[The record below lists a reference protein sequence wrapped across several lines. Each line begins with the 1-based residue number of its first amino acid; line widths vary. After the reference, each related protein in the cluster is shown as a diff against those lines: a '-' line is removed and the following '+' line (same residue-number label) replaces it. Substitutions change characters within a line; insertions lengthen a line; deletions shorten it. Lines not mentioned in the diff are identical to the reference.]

1 MHLSTIFYT
10 ESSFS
15 QGLPV
20 TAYQKRNILAAAI
33 AFSVFGLMVASLG
46 ATWYLEKIEFFM
58 VDDDYTLSG
67 NYRQLNSTTR
77 YYDLNGISVRITG
90 INNVIT
96 ANSRVEYS
104 QNQIPMP
111 RLSATFKLVQTF
123 VLIAL
128 ALSIVIIALL
138 LIFVYDP
145 IRFAYG
151 NIFKRNILR
160 VLVFLKLVSV
170 IAALLGLLGLPDA
183 FKADRNGDCADG
195 PQTCHA
201 FSASVRTRF
210 GGEESLDSFGPD
222 AGWYIIL
229 YSIPTTL
236 LLFLVVFFNHMPLTL
251 SKHHRMIFRKKY
263 PNVTFST
270 IAAKSNPAT
279 ANIFN
284 LFGGLLSDAFDFIMI
299 DIKTFMVEFEL
310 IRPDSHVIIFED
322 FVDSKYHS
330 CCELQQ
336 MQLQPDVNTPVVHYL
351 DRMDRFMSAFN
362 IAHSAFKKAVSVPQR
377 SGVDYKVFEGSQA
390 DAYLTMKFCT
400 KEGGR
405 GGSGSRTIGI
415 NPYML
420 GCCSGESIV
429 DVVDVSTK
437 VGCQAWC
444 LVCFTLGFLYLPVI
458 KFAAKTALI
467 TTSRRIIRVKIVS
480 PAPGRV
486 LDPDLTYS
494 RVVQCFFDPC
504 KVL

>member
-1 MHLSTIFYT
+1 MLLRYCVQQMHLSTIFYT

-183 FKADRNGDCADG
+183 FKADRN
-195 PQTCHA
+195 
-201 FSASVRTRF
+201 V
-210 GGEESLDSFGPD
+210 
-222 AGWYIIL
+222 
-229 YSIPTTL
+229 
-236 LLFLVVFFNHMPLTL
+236 
-251 SKHHRMIFRKKY
+251 
-263 PNVTFST
+263 
-270 IAAKSNPAT
+270 
-279 ANIFN
+279 
-284 LFGGLLSDAFDFIMI
+284 
-299 DIKTFMVEFEL
+299 
-310 IRPDSHVIIFED
+310 
-322 FVDSKYHS
+322 
-330 CCELQQ
+330 
-336 MQLQPDVNTPVVHYL
+336 
-351 DRMDRFMSAFN
+351 
-362 IAHSAFKKAVSVPQR
+362 
-377 SGVDYKVFEGSQA
+377 
-390 DAYLTMKFCT
+390 
-400 KEGGR
+400 
-405 GGSGSRTIGI
+405 
-415 NPYML
+415 
-420 GCCSGESIV
+420 
-429 DVVDVSTK
+429 
-437 VGCQAWC
+437 
-444 LVCFTLGFLYLPVI
+444 
-458 KFAAKTALI
+458 
-467 TTSRRIIRVKIVS
+467 
-480 PAPGRV
+480 
-486 LDPDLTYS
+486 
-494 RVVQCFFDPC
+494 
-504 KVL
+504 

>member
-10 ESSFS
+10 ESSVS

-33 AFSVFGLMVASLG
+33 AVSVFGLMVASLG
-46 ATWYLEKIEFFM
+46 ATWYLEKIEFF
-58 VDDDYTLSG
+58 SG
-67 NYRQLNSTTR
+67 NDRQLNSTTR
-77 YYDLNGISVRITG
+77 YYDLNGISARITG

-96 ANSRVEYS
+96 ANSRIEYS
-104 QNQIPMP
+104 QNQIPNDTKLFDTHAAAMP
-111 RLSATFKLVQTF
+111 RLSATFKLVQAF

-128 ALSIVIIALL
+128 VLSIVIIALL

-170 IAALLGLLGLPDA
+170 IAAFLGLLELPNA
-183 FKADRNGDCADG
+183 FRSNPTCVDG
-195 PQTCHA
+195 PCQK
-201 FSASVRTRF
+201 FSDSVVISF
-210 GGEESLDSFGPD
+210 GREESQYSWGPD

-236 LLFLVVFFNHMPLTL
+236 LLCLVVLFNHMPLTL
-251 SKHHRMIFRKKY
+251 SQHHRMIFRKKY

-270 IAAKSNPAT
+270 IAAKSKPAI

-284 LFGGLLSDAFDFIMI
+284 LLGGLVSDAFDFIMI

-310 IRPDSHVIIFED
+310 IRPDSHVIIFEH
-322 FVDSKYHS
+322 FIDSKYHS
-330 CCELQQ
+330 CCES
-336 MQLQPDVNTPVVHYL
+336 QLQPDVNTPVVHVL
-351 DRMDRFMSAFN
+351 DRIDRFMSAFN

-377 SGVDYKVFEGSQA
+377 SGVDYKVFEGCQA

-400 KEGGR
+400 KEGDR

-420 GCCSGESIV
+420 GCSSGESIV

-437 VGCQAWC
+437 VGYQAWC
-444 LVCFTLGFLYLPVI
+444 LVCFTLGFLYLPLI
-458 KFAAKTALI
+458 KFAAKAALI

>member
-20 TAYQKRNILAAAI
+20 TAYQKTNICAAAI
-33 AFSVFGLMVASLG
+33 AVCVFGLMVASLG

-58 VDDDYTLSG
+58 VDYTWGG
-67 NYRQLNSTTR
+67 NDRQLNSTTR
-77 YYDLNGISVRITG
+77 YYDLNGMSARITG

-96 ANSRVEYS
+96 AESRIEYS
-104 QNQIPMP
+104 QNQMPMP
-111 RLSATFKLVQTF
+111 RLSATFKLVQAF

-128 ALSIVIIALL
+128 ALSIVIIAVL

-170 IAALLGLLGLPDA
+170 VAALLGLLGLPDA
-183 FKADRNGDCADG
+183 FKADRPDCVDG
-195 PQTCHA
+195 PCRV
-201 FSASVRTRF
+201 FSDSARIRF
-210 GGEESLDSFGPD
+210 GGEESQYSWGPD

-229 YSIPTTL
+229 CSIPTTL

-270 IAAKSNPAT
+270 IAAKSKPAI
-279 ANIFN
+279 ANFFN
-284 LFGGLLSDAFDFIMI
+284 VFGGLLSDAFDFIMI

-322 FVDSKYHS
+322 FIDSKYHS
-330 CCELQQ
+330 CCESQQ
-336 MQLQPDVNTPVVHYL
+336 VQLQPDVNTPVIHFL

-377 SGVDYKVFEGSQA
+377 SGIDYKVFEGSQA
-390 DAYLTMKFCT
+390 DAYLTMKFCS

-480 PAPGRV
+480 PATGRV